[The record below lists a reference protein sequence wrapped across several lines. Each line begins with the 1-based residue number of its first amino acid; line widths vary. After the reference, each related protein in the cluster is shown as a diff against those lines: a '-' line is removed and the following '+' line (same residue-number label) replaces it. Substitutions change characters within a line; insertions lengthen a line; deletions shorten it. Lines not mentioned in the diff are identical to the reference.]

1 MNRQLVAKAAHMLS
15 ENECYLNWGA
25 HIDKKLH
32 ERGVSQD
39 YSPHTTNIV
48 IVRDPWT
55 RAVSSFNDQI
65 VRGYLPRNRTHSA
78 FMYYLSHHAKLEYT
92 HHTGSAARKCIGYP
106 RARFDHVID
115 LEDISSF
122 AKVARLVP
130 AYGSLIEHGWERC
143 TRGDARL
150 YMPGSVAT
158 HKNQDADMRYRLC
171 NRASIS
177 KVCETYREDY
187 AVLARIGSPFA
198 CTCHTQVLGST
209 LTENSNVSADV

>member
-1 MNRQLVAKAAHMLS
+1 MNRQVVAKAAHMLS
-15 ENECYLNWGA
+15 HNECYLNWGKD
-25 HIDKKLH
+25 IDKKLH

-65 VRGYLPRNRTHSA
+65 ARGYLPPNRTHDA
-78 FMYYLSHHAKLEYT
+78 FMYYLSHHAKVEHL
-92 HHTGSAARKCIGYP
+92 HHTGSVAHKCIGYP
-106 RARFDHVID
+106 SARFDHVIN
-115 LEDISSF
+115 LENIWSF

-130 AYGSLIEHGWERC
+130 AYGSLIEHGWNRC
-143 TRGDARL
+143 TRGDPRL

-158 HKNQDADMRYRLC
+158 HKNQDASMKYRLC

-187 AVLARIGSPFA
+187 AVLARIGSPFP
-198 CTCHTQVLGST
+198 CKCHTQVLGT
-209 LTENSNVSADV
+209 PTQT